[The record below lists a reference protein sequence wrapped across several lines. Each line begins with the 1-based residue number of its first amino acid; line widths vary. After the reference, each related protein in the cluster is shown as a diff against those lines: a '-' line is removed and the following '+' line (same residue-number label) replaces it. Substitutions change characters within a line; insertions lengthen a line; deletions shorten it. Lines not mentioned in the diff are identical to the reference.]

1 MKVKSDS
8 EVAQSCPTL
17 SDPMDCSPPS
27 SSIHG
32 IFQARVLE
40 WGAIAFSMDTNI
52 SFPMVGK
59 MEYVGKGLSVIW
71 NEALEHQS
79 FHLSLL
85 KQTTNLRPPWPCP
98 QCSELTVLLSTL
110 LPMVAFHCGLHREW
124 GAPLSTQDSR
134 ARKM

>member
-1 MKVKSDS
+1 MRWLDGITDSMDVSLSELRELVKDR
-8 EVAQSCPTL
+8 EAWC
-17 SDPMDCSPPS
+17 
-27 SSIHG
+27 
-32 IFQARVLE
+32 
-40 WGAIAFSMDTNI
+40 MDTNI